1 MFKYSRLGVKDIE
14 FSRLVTEA
22 VLSPVA
28 STWRQVRN
36 RIRMTEKV
44 KDIAEDLGLC
54 HLDCHPET

>member
-14 FSRLVTEA
+14 FSRLISEV
-22 VLSPVA
+22 VLP
-28 STWRQVRN
+28 RQVRN